1 MEFKTK
7 NNDFNWNVTKVLETA
22 LSKIDVIRELRDPFR
37 EDGFVNNYIILT
49 IFPEVLSSLEV
60 SSGILIYKEDKFYNY
75 YIEGALNSFYVEEI
89 LKSEEWDNSIHIVFE
104 QFYSE
109 FSEDDTEDL
118 IRDFV
123 EDHFI

>member
-49 IFPEVLSSLEV
+49 IFLEVLSSLEV

-89 LKSEEWDNSIHIVFE
+89 LRSEEWDNSIHIVFE
-104 QFYSE
+104 RFEGE
-109 FSEDDTEDL
+109 FSEDDTEDI